1 MDAQPIDLPA
11 PPPTTGRDVEL
22 IAVVIDAATHGQNL
36 AHVVYQHERSS
47 GDLVPLESRNSSG
60 EFPLCDSLHARVDR
74 GDGIRHALD
83 VVEEDKSYTVT
94 TSLPGVKAE
103 DIKVNMHDDLLTI
116 EAEIPA
122 KTTEKTETTNGRKV
136 LMQERAWGKFSR
148 SIRLPQTVKSDSVE
162 AAFDNG
168 VLTLT
173 LPKADNVLPRSIPV
187 KALKSKS

>member
-1 MDAQPIDLPA
+1 MSSITRWNPVREFNAMQNFMDRLIEETARPLRGMVESYEGV
-11 PPPTTGRDVEL
+11 TG
-22 IAVVIDAATHGQNL
+22 
-36 AHVVYQHERSS
+36 
-47 GDLVPLESRNSSG
+47 
-60 EFPLCDSLHARVDR
+60 SL
-74 GDGIRHALD
+74 ALD

-122 KTTEKTETTNGRKV
+122 KTTEKTETTNGRKI

-162 AAFDNG
+162 ASFDNG

-187 KALKSKS
+187 KALKAK

>member
-1 MDAQPIDLPA
+1 MSSITRWNPVREFNAMQNFMDRLIEETARPLRGMVESYEGV
-11 PPPTTGRDVEL
+11 TG
-22 IAVVIDAATHGQNL
+22 
-36 AHVVYQHERSS
+36 
-47 GDLVPLESRNSSG
+47 
-60 EFPLCDSLHARVDR
+60 SL
-74 GDGIRHALD
+74 ALD

-122 KTTEKTETTNGRKV
+122 KTTEKTETTNGRKI

-162 AAFDNG
+162 ASFDNG

>member
-1 MDAQPIDLPA
+1 MSSITRWNPVREFNAMQNFMDRLIEETARPLRGMVESYEGV
-11 PPPTTGRDVEL
+11 TG
-22 IAVVIDAATHGQNL
+22 
-36 AHVVYQHERSS
+36 
-47 GDLVPLESRNSSG
+47 
-60 EFPLCDSLHARVDR
+60 SL
-74 GDGIRHALD
+74 ALD

-162 AAFDNG
+162 ASFDNG

-187 KALKSKS
+187 KALKAK

>member
-1 MDAQPIDLPA
+1 MSSITRWNPVREFNAMQNFMDRLIEETARPLRGMVESYEGV
-11 PPPTTGRDVEL
+11 TG
-22 IAVVIDAATHGQNL
+22 
-36 AHVVYQHERSS
+36 
-47 GDLVPLESRNSSG
+47 
-60 EFPLCDSLHARVDR
+60 SL
-74 GDGIRHALD
+74 ALD

-187 KALKSKS
+187 KALKAK